1 MGLETYTRSGKN
13 RSRLLMGRGPT
24 LCRKVVLLACLIAS
38 FASPST
44 AAAATPFAD
53 ISSAG
58 PLTHVYIGNEL
69 SCQVAHVG
77 DAVLELFPSGVIPG
91 DCGSFLVVGNTLF
104 APDFANHGG
113 TATGSL
119 GAYTPFTPVSQS
131 AVTGSGSPADPFRV
145 VTVVDAGA
153 TGLRITETD
162 SYVVGQGAYR
172 TDIAISNTGAAA
184 QDVLL
189 YRAGDCFLQGSDIG
203 FGFVD
208 VADKSVGCSANANN
222 SPPGRIEEWVPI
234 TGGNNYYEAFYAQV
248 WAQIGSHTAF
258 PDTCRCTELIDNGAG
273 ISWSFSVPAGGS
285 ITQSHL
291 TVFSPLGIDIAID
304 DTTVTEGN
312 AGTVNATFTVT
323 LSRTSS
329 AAVTVDFA
337 TADGTA
343 TAPADYA
350 AASGTLTF
358 APGET
363 SKTVSVAVN
372 GDTACEP
379 DETFFVNLSNATG
392 ATIVDGQGQGTIGND
407 DACVPSLAIDDVTVT
422 EGNSGVTNA
431 TFTAS
436 LSAASATAVTVDFA
450 TADDTATAP
459 GDYTAASGTL
469 TFAPGET
476 TKTITVLVNGDT
488 LVEPNETFFVNLANA
503 VGATIA
509 DAQGLGTIVN
519 DDLAPPVLDHFKCY
533 KTKQV
538 GTRFDPRRV
547 VLTDQFNT
555 ERVNVVRPE
564 AFCNPVD
571 KDGSGISDPTAHLT
585 CYKIRDVRG
594 DEFPK
599 FEKRRVQVTDQ
610 FGTHTLLVK
619 KIRSLCL
626 PSSKSP
632 VGQVPGPPPTSL
644 DHFKCYKTKQ
654 VGTRFDP
661 RRVVLTDQFNT
672 ERVNVV
678 RPEAFCN
685 PVDKDGSGISDP
697 TAHLTCYK
705 IRDVRGDEFP
715 KFERRRVEVN
725 DQFGARTLLLKK
737 IRTLCVPSS
746 KEGI

>member
-1 MGLETYTRSGKN
+1 MGLDTHTRSEQD
-13 RSRLLMGRGPT
+13 RSRLPMGKGAT
-24 LCRKVVLLACLIAS
+24 LCRKAVLLGCLIAS
-38 FASPST
+38 LASPST
-44 AAAATPFAD
+44 AVAATPFAD

-77 DAVLELFPSGVIPG
+77 DAVLELFPSSVIPG
-91 DCGSFLVVGNTLF
+91 DCGSFLVVGNALF

-113 TATGSL
+113 TATAGL

-131 AVTGSGSPADPFRV
+131 AVTGSGTPADPFMV
-145 VTVVDAGA
+145 VTVVDAGT

-172 TDIAISNTGAAA
+172 TDVAILNTGAAA

-208 VADKSVGCSANANN
+208 VANKSVGCSANANN

-234 TGGNNYYEAFYAQV
+234 TGANNYYEASYAEV

-258 PDTCRCTELIDNGAG
+258 PDTCRCTEFIDNGAG

-285 ITQSHL
+285 ITRSHL
-291 TVFSPLGIDIAID
+291 TVFSPLGIDVLID
-304 DTTVTEGN
+304 DATVTEGN
-312 AGTVNATFTVT
+312 SGTVNATFTVT
-323 LSRTSS
+323 LSRTSV

-343 TAPADYA
+343 TAPADYS

-372 GDTACEP
+372 GDTVCEP
-379 DETFFVNLSNATG
+379 DETFLVDLSNATG
-392 ATIVDGQGQGTIGND
+392 ATIVDGQGQGTIVND
-407 DACVPSLAIDDVTVT
+407 DPCVPSLGIADVTVT
-422 EGNSGVTNA
+422 EGNSGITNA

-436 LSAASATAVTVDFA
+436 LSAASASTVTVDFA
-450 TADDTATAP
+450 TADGTATAP
-459 GDYTAASGTL
+459 SDYTSASGTL

-476 TKTITVLVNGDT
+476 TKTITVSVNGDT
-488 LVEPNETFFVNLANA
+488 LVEPDETFFVNLSNA
-503 VGATIA
+503 IGATIA
-509 DAQGLGTIVN
+509 DGQGQGLIVN
-519 DDLAPPVLDHFKCY
+519 DDLPPPVLDHFKCY

-538 GTRFDPRRV
+538 GTTFDPRQV

-571 KDGSGISDPTAHLT
+571 KNGEGISDPAAHLTCYKIRDVRGDEFPKFDERRVEVTDQFGTRTLLVKKVRTLCLPSSKSAVGQVPAPPPTSLDHFKCYKTKQVGTTFDPRQVVLTDQFNTERVNVVRPEAFCNPVDKNGGGIRNPTAHLT

-599 FEKRRVQVTDQ
+599 FEKRRV
-610 FGTHTLLVK
+610 
-619 KIRSLCL
+619 
-626 PSSKSP
+626 
-632 VGQVPGPPPTSL
+632 
-644 DHFKCYKTKQ
+644 
-654 VGTRFDP
+654 
-661 RRVVLTDQFNT
+661 
-672 ERVNVV
+672 
-678 RPEAFCN
+678 
-685 PVDKDGSGISDP
+685 
-697 TAHLTCYK
+697 
-705 IRDVRGDEFP
+705 
-715 KFERRRVEVN
+715 EVN
-725 DQFGARTLLLKK
+725 DQFGTRTLLLKK

-746 KEGI
+746 KEVI